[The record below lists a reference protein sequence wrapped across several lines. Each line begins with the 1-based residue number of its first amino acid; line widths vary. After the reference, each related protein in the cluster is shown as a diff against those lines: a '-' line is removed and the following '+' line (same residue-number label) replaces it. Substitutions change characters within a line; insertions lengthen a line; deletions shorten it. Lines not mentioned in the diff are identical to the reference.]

1 MKPSL
6 DDIAL
11 FTEVARARSFTRAAD
26 SLNMP
31 ASTLSRRISAL
42 ERQTGA
48 TLLKRSTRR
57 IDLTEAG
64 AVYFERCRHII
75 DEARM
80 AHEEL
85 IDLTRQPKGRLRIS
99 LPSSLALTHLPLII
113 RDFSLQYPDIHCE
126 YILGIQP
133 VDLLADPFDLV
144 IRFGVPNTPGVVAHR
159 LGVARPGLFASQ
171 KYLDQH
177 GTPMRPADLA
187 RHECLRASGSKED
200 SVWVLSSGTRVERI
214 AVSGRMAFNSIAM
227 AGYMARLD
235 MGIAVQPLHVATDFF
250 CSTPLVRILGDWE
263 YGPIPLFAL
272 FHSRRMPA
280 KTRVFIDFL
289 SAQLADFQ

>member
-11 FTEVARARSFTRAAD
+11 FTEVAKARSFTRAAH

-31 ASTLSRRISAL
+31 ASTLSRRVSAL
-42 ERQTGA
+42 ERQTGVS
-48 TLLKRSTRR
+48 LLKRSTRR

-85 IDLTRQPKGRLRIS
+85 VSLARQPKGRLRIS

-126 YILGIQP
+126 YDLGIQA
-133 VDLLADPFDLV
+133 VDVLADPFDL
-144 IRFGVPNTPGVVAHR
+144 RSEEHTSE
-159 LGVARPGLFASQ
+159 LQSL
-171 KYLDQH
+171 
-177 GTPMRPADLA
+177 MRNSYAVF
-187 RHECLRASGSKED
+187 CLK
-200 SVWVLSSGTRVERI
+200 
-214 AVSGRMAFNSIAM
+214 
-227 AGYMARLD
+227 
-235 MGIAVQPLHVATDFF
+235 
-250 CSTPLVRILGDWE
+250 
-263 YGPIPLFAL
+263 
-272 FHSRRMPA
+272 
-280 KTRVFIDFL
+280 
-289 SAQLADFQ
+289 